1 MKIILFVFAFASVAF
16 TAIEDL
22 VDKATKPVP
31 YLVAGMNDKFLTPF
45 AQKTVKKMLG
55 LPSEAKYY
63 K

>member
-1 MKIILFVFAFASVAF
+1 MKVILLVLGLVAVSF
-16 TAIEDL
+16 SAIEDL

-31 YLVAGMNDKFLTPF
+31 YIVAGMNDKFLTPF